1 MSSEHS
7 HPRPATRKP
16 QRAFTL
22 VELLVVIAII
32 GILVGLLLPAVQAA
46 REAARRM
53 SCQNNMHQIGIA
65 LHNYHSTYR
74 RLPSGW
80 LTNPRAHESGWGW
93 GAAIMPHMEEVAA
106 YEDIRFE
113 LPIEAPV
120 HEPVRTTPVEAF
132 MCPSDVYEPV
142 FFIAEGEEEEHG
154 DHDDDHD
161 DDDDDHDHDHT
172 TRSMVTTWT
181 RALISC
187 FRSQSQTMW
196 ASMEP
201 SAYITTANPETD
213 CFTVTAIIV
222 SVTYSMA

>member
-7 HPRPATRKP
+7 HPKPATAKP
-16 QRAFTL
+16 KRAFTL

-120 HEPVRTTPVEAF
+120 HEPVRTTPVETF

-142 FFIAEGEEEEHG
+142 FFIAEGRRRSMEIAMTTTMMMTTIMTMTT
-154 DHDDDHD
+154 
-161 DDDDDHDHDHT
+161 T

-181 RALISC
+181 GPSFPVSDRKVKLCGRLWNRVHPSRPRA
-187 FRSQSQTMW
+187 RRR
-196 ASMEP
+196 
-201 SAYITTANPETD
+201 
-213 CFTVTAIIV
+213 TVLR
-222 SVTYSMA
+222 